1 MRIALIGDR
10 DDTVVAH
17 QAIAR
22 ALPLTAQSL
31 DVDVEATW
39 LGTEQITSDA
49 DLAGFDGYWCVPAS
63 PYRNTDGALR
73 AIAFA
78 RTQRRPYLGT
88 CGGFQY
94 AMIEFARNVLGWA
107 DADHAE
113 TASDPAARIVIAPLS
128 CSLVEVRADVHV
140 LPDSRLSRAYAS
152 DRINEGYHCNYG
164 MAPAFRAALTGGPL
178 RITAEDAH
186 GDPRAVELEGHPFF
200 VATLFQP
207 ERAAL
212 EGRVPPVVR
221 AFVEAAQRLAKAEA

>member
-17 QAIAR
+17 RAIAR
-22 ALPLTAQSL
+22 AIPLTAQSL
-31 DVDVEATW
+31 GVDVEAVW
-39 LGTEQITSDA
+39 LGTELIASDD
-49 DLAGFDGYWCVPAS
+49 DLAGFDGYWGVPAS

-73 AIAFA
+73 AISFA
-78 RTQRRPYLGT
+78 RTQQRPYLGT

-94 AMIEFARNVLGWA
+94 AMIEYARSVLGWA
-107 DADHAE
+107 DASHAE

-128 CSLVEVRADVHV
+128 CSLVEVRADVLV
-140 LPDSRLSRAYAS
+140 LPGSRLSRAYAS
-152 DRINEGYHCNYG
+152 DRTNEGYHCNYG
-164 MAPAFRAALTGGPL
+164 MEPAFRAALAGGPL

-186 GDPRAVELEGHPFF
+186 GEPRAVELDGHPFF

-221 AFVEAAQRLAKAEA
+221 AFVEAVQLRANAEA